1 VSDVL
6 YKILD
11 GRTPT
16 VAITDYRY
24 PIGQWTR
31 HIDEPL
37 RRCAACPRKVDVLVS
52 TTGRRWV
59 CLACAH
65 NITRAAEQR
74 AVLEEAS

>member
-1 VSDVL
+1 MSARDTL
-6 YKILD
+6 
-11 GRTPT
+11 T
-16 VAITDYRY
+16 A
-24 PIGQWTR
+24 
-31 HIDEPL
+31 L
-37 RRCAACPRKVDVLVS
+37 RQLGVDTSSVTIADLTAPPMPRRQCAACPRKVDVLVS